1 MKYILAIDQGT
12 TNTRAV
18 IFNKESNIISF
29 ASKEIKQKY
38 PHSGWVLQNA
48 NEIWKSVLE
57 VINEAL
63 TKANLKPANIHAI
76 GITNQRET
84 TIVWDKKTGIPIYD
98 AIVWQS
104 RQSIDICNEL
114 TKKGYEQ
121 LFKEKTGLLIDPYF
135 SGTKIKWIL
144 DNVDLARQKAENNE
158 LLFGTVDSWLVYKL
172 TGNQVHVTDYTNA
185 SRTLLFNIKTLKW
198 DKELC
203 DILTVPMNML
213 PSVKSSSEIY
223 GYTTKEIFS
232 DTEIAIA
239 SIAGDQ
245 QAALFGQAC
254 FEKGSVKNTYGTGC
268 FMLMNT
274 GDRLVKSKNGLL
286 TTIAWGINNKITYA
300 LEGSVFIGGS
310 AVDWLKNDLK
320 IINTRTE
327 AETYAKKLSSN
338 EGVYIVPAFVGL
350 GTPYWDSL
358 VRGAIFG
365 LTQATT
371 KSHIVRATLEA
382 ICYQSMDVL
391 TAMEE
396 DIKSPIKSLKVDG
409 GATKNNFL
417 MQFQADIL
425 NIPVSKPEIL
435 ETTALGAAYLAGLST
450 GYWKSIKEIEKIWKL
465 AKRYMPSLNEQ
476 TRQEYIKGWQTAIF
490 ATRKFKL

>member
-18 IFNKESNIISF
+18 VFDKESNIISF
-29 ASKEIKQKY
+29 ASKQISQKY
-38 PHSGWVLQNA
+38 PHIGWVLQSA
-48 NEIWKSVLE
+48 NEIWESVLE
-57 VINEAL
+57 VILEAL
-63 TKANLKPANIHAI
+63 TKANLKANDIHAI

-104 RQSIDICNEL
+104 RQTIDICNDL
-114 TKKGYEQ
+114 IKNGYEE

-144 DNVDLARQKAENNE
+144 DNVDSARIKAENNE

-172 TGNQVHVTDYTNA
+172 TGNLVHVTDYTNA
-185 SRTLLFNIKTLKW
+185 SRTLLFDIKTLKW

-203 DILTVPMNML
+203 DILTIPMTML
-213 PSVKSSSEIY
+213 PLVKSSSEIY
-223 GYTTKEIFS
+223 GYTKKEIFS
-232 DTEIAIA
+232 GSEIAIS

-245 QAALFGQAC
+245 QASLFGQTC

-274 GDRLVKSKNGLL
+274 GDTMVKSKNGLL
-286 TTIAWGINNKITYA
+286 TTIAWGFNNKITYA

-310 AVDWLKNDLK
+310 SIDWLKNDLK
-320 IINTRTE
+320 IIKSA
-327 AETYAKKLSSN
+327 AETEVYAKKLSSN
-338 EGVYIVPAFVGL
+338 QGVYVVPAFVGL
-350 GTPYWDSL
+350 GTPYWDYE
-358 VRGAIFG
+358 VRGAMFG
-365 LTQATT
+365 LTKATT
-371 KSHIVRATLEA
+371 KAHIVRATLEA

-425 NIPVSKPEIL
+425 NIPVNKPEIL

-450 GYWKSIKEIEKIWKL
+450 GYWNSIEEIEKIWKL
-465 AKRYMPSLNEQ
+465 DKKYLPKLNEQ
-476 TRQEYIKGWQTAIF
+476 LRLDYIKGWHTAIQ